1 MLYTFFI
8 GFDPFFIHYWT
19 PTQIRIAKT
28 SSTKNQKLRVSAD
41 ATGGVCN
48 RISRV
53 FDNRSAYMFLYEIQ
67 AYFSETPAIPIAHM
81 ISEKHDTETIRQWL
95 TRWKIDI
102 GSQVQEFTSDQSL
115 ALMAAAVISFTQFS
129 SLQRYI
135 EECFKIL
142 NGREFELPLCFI
154 RNDVAHFMKN
164 VSTWK
169 PLKDLKS
176 SMSRKFF
183 LQSYALIMQ
192 STSLNEAREI
202 IKSILIVFGVSPTD
216 GMKICENEHTDE
228 RTIVE
233 EKRLQ
238 LRKAI
243 AGAPNHILD
252 LENETFNGN
261 LIKEEVC
268 HVI

>member
-1 MLYTFFI
+1 
-8 GFDPFFIHYWT
+8 
-19 PTQIRIAKT
+19 
-28 SSTKNQKLRVSAD
+28 
-41 ATGGVCN
+41 
-48 RISRV
+48 
-53 FDNRSAYMFLYEIQ
+53 MFLYEIQ
-67 AYFSETPAIPIAHM
+67 AYFSETPSIPIAHM
-81 ISEKHDTETIRQWL
+81 ISEKHDTETIRAWL

-102 GSQVQEFTSDQSL
+102 RSQVHEFVSDQSL

-129 SLQRYI
+129 SLQRYL

-142 NGREFELPLCFI
+142 NGFEFELPLCFI

-176 SMSRKFF
+176 KMSRKFF

-192 STSLNEAREI
+192 STSLTEAREVT
-202 IKSILIVFGVSPTD
+202 KSILLVFGVSPTD
-216 GMKICENEHTDE
+216 GMKICENVFTNE

-243 AGAPNHILD
+243 AGVQYQISD
-252 LENETFNGN
+252 LANEMFNEHS
-261 LIKEEVC
+261 IDEELC
-268 HVI
+268 QVIFLFNSIYKF